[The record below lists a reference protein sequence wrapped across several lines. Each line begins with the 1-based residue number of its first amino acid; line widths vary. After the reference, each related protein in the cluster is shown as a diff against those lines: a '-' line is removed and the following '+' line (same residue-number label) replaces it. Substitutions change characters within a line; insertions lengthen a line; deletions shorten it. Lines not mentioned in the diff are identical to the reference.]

1 MGYKVYAGRLVD
13 NADSCFSWS
22 GRTLVHNSS
31 EDAVIGGNE
40 NPFVLEPK
48 LVMSAN
54 DPGTL
59 TFTVPKWAYSDDGT
73 KYTNPYYDSF
83 VQALTAVSVEED
95 GNEIFIG
102 FVKTIELQFDLSKA
116 ITVTGALDLL
126 GNAEALL
133 APKEWVV
140 THENGNISFE
150 NSLQLAFLVALR
162 LPGYTGEW
170 GTGSFG
176 FDTANCDIAVG
187 KKVDTSADGMQSMT
201 YSDMVQ
207 KYLLDE
213 YGGYFWMVTQKV
225 GDNKYRFLLRYTSS
239 GVVSTQQKIEYG
251 KNLLDLTVTE
261 DTSTILNSLTAIATV
276 TETKGWWIF
285 KKTTSTKISSHV
297 EDAESIQKYGLIH
310 KYILNDS
317 VTSQSALDTLAQ
329 DEFAKKDHYVVPEIE
344 LKAYDQVDTGAATDR
359 LGFMKKTYVSSPPHG
374 VAGWYLCTKQTIP
387 LDDLSDKEFVFG
399 VPPVKLT
406 KQQNQLQAAQD
417 ITNSITKG
425 IVSYVQSTG

>member
-22 GRTLVHNSS
+22 NRTLIHSSS
-31 EDAVIGGNE
+31 EDAVIGGNKS
-40 NPFVLEPK
+40 PFVLEPK
-48 LVMSAN
+48 LELSAN

-102 FVKTIELQFDLSKA
+102 FVKTIALQFDLSKA
-116 ITVTGALDLL
+116 ITVTGALDML

-170 GTGSFG
+170 ETGSFG

-329 DEFAKKDHYVVPEIE
+329 D
-344 LKAYDQVDTGAATDR
+344 
-359 LGFMKKTYVSSPPHG
+359 
-374 VAGWYLCTKQTIP
+374 
-387 LDDLSDKEFVFG
+387 
-399 VPPVKLT
+399 
-406 KQQNQLQAAQD
+406 
-417 ITNSITKG
+417 
-425 IVSYVQSTG
+425 